1 MSYIAAEDILE
12 AKKMDLL
19 TFLRNY
25 EPQELVHVSGD
36 TYCTREHDSLRI
48 SNGKWCWFSQGIGGR
63 SALDYLIKVKGF
75 SFPQAVEAIL
85 GRAAEKP
92 PIFYCPRERKAT
104 ELLMPKLSKTTDIV
118 ERYLTSRGV
127 HPVIIRY
134 CIDNKLLFESADY
147 HNAVFIGYDKNG
159 KARYGALRGTVGNYK
174 GELTGSD
181 KHFSFS
187 LNGNPDT
194 DHVHVFESAIDLLS
208 FATLELLEGRDWKV
222 ETLLSLAGVFQTK
235 REGVVPV
242 ALTQFLNEHPSI
254 YQIRLHLDDDA
265 VGRCAA
271 KGIASGLQD
280 KYQVYDEPPSC
291 GKDVNDELRAR
302 IGHMRKRKEPER
314 T

>member
-36 TYCTREHDSLRI
+36 TYCTKEHDSLRI

-75 SFPQAVEAIL
+75 SFPQAVETIL

-92 PIFYCPRERKAT
+92 PIFCYQRERKTAG
-104 ELLMPKLSKTTDIV
+104 LLLPKLSKTTDIV

-147 HNAVFIGYDKNG
+147 HNAVFIGYDKGG

-242 ALTQFLNEHPSI
+242 ALTQFLNEHPSVC
-254 YQIRLHLDDDA
+254 QIRLHLDNDA

-271 KGIASGLQD
+271 KGITSGLQG
-280 KYQVYDEPPSC
+280 KYQVYDEPPPC
-291 GKDVNDELRAR
+291 RKDVNDELRAR

>member
-92 PIFYCPRERKAT
+92 PIFYCPRERKTT

>member
-63 SALDYLIKVKGF
+63 SALDYLTKVKGF
-75 SFPQAVEAIL
+75 SFPQAVATIL

-92 PIFYCPRERKAT
+92 PIFYCPRERKTT

-159 KARYGALRGTVGNYK
+159 KARYGALRGMVGNYK

-187 LNGNPDT
+187 LNGNTDT

-208 FATLELLEGRDWKV
+208 FATLELLEGRDWKA

-242 ALTQFLNEHPSI
+242 ALTQFLNEHPSVC
-254 YQIRLHLDDDA
+254 QIRLHLDNDA

-271 KGIASGLQD
+271 EGIASGLQG
-280 KYQVYDEPPSC
+280 KYQVCDEPPPC

>member
-1 MSYIAAEDILE
+1 M
-12 AKKMDLL
+12 
-19 TFLRNY
+19 
-25 EPQELVHVSGD
+25 
-36 TYCTREHDSLRI
+36 
-48 SNGKWCWFSQGIGGR
+48 
-63 SALDYLIKVKGF
+63 DYLIKVKGF
-75 SFPQAVEAIL
+75 SFPQAVETIL

-92 PIFYCPRERKAT
+92 PIFCCQRERKTAG
-104 ELLMPKLSKTTDIV
+104 LLLPKLSKTTDIV

-134 CIDNKLLFESADY
+134 CIDNKFLFESADY
-147 HNAVFIGYDKNG
+147 HNALFIGYDKGG

-235 REGVVPV
+235 REEVVPA
-242 ALTQFLNEHPSI
+242 ALTQFLNEHPSVC
-254 YQIRLHLDDDA
+254 QIRLHLDNDA

-271 KGIASGLQD
+271 KGIASGLQG
-280 KYQVYDEPPSC
+280 KYQVYDEPPPC